1 MNSPKCTLDAHSVAV
16 FYTVLS
22 PLSEGQVLSLHGL
35 LSPEELDRASRFVFA
50 RDRQLFM
57 VAHAL
62 LRFGLSAV
70 AGARRWTFTADS
82 FGKPQL
88 DPPCGDP
95 PLCFN
100 LSHTNGL
107 AACAI
112 AFGHP
117 VGIDVEEINP
127 RLDFHAIAKKALSVE
142 EQCLIASRRSSEQSA
157 LFFRFWTLK
166 EAMVKGLGYG
176 LTLALQ
182 DFAFALDPLSLSIAP
197 HLEEDPA
204 AWQMYESTPTPCHRL
219 ALAVKR
225 PPQTILPVISQPVA
239 VADLL
244 NASQARSVTLPGAH
258 G

>member
-1 MNSPKCTLDAHSVAV
+1 MNSPKCKLDAHSVAV
-16 FYTVLS
+16 FYTMVS
-22 PLSEGQVLSLHGL
+22 PLAEGQVRSLNNL

-50 RDRQLFM
+50 SDRQLFV

-100 LSHTNGL
+100 LSHTHGL

-112 AFGHP
+112 AYGHP
-117 VGIDVEEINP
+117 VGLDVEEINP
-127 RLDFHAIAKKALSVE
+127 RLDFHAIAKKALSIE
-142 EQCLIASRRSSEQSA
+142 EQRLIASHRSSEQTA

-166 EAMVKGLGYG
+166 EAMVKGIGHG

-182 DFAFALDPLSLSIAP
+182 DFSFGLDPLSLRIAP
-197 HLEEDPA
+197 HLDEDPA
-204 AWQMYESTPTPCHRL
+204 AWQVYESTPTPCHRL
-219 ALAVKR
+219 ALAAKR
-225 PPQTILPVISQPVA
+225 PPQTVLSVISQPVA

-244 NASQARSVTLPGAH
+244 AAS
-258 G
+258 